1 MTKKKESLNI
11 DRILKRIMMIT
22 SIILLPLILTTS
34 IYSIIEIENLKNDL
48 DFLVENEIRGNHRT
62 MISSHNRFNKQ
73 HENIQ
78 NSVIKI
84 ESDIKDIDWNLRMG
98 FYK

>member
-34 IYSIIEIENLKNDL
+34 IYSIIEIENLKYNL
-48 DFLVENEIRGNHRT
+48 DFVTSEIRENHRT

-73 HENIQ
+73 HENIE
-78 NSVIKI
+78 SYVLKL
-84 ESDIKDIDWNLRMG
+84 ESDIFQIDWNLSMG
-98 FYK
+98 LYK